1 MPAKRG
7 SGSSRSHSSTRPRTP
22 RRRGTGA
29 DPFADVLRQLDAIER
44 GDGAGELQLPD
55 GVTLDVTS
63 LAKPYFPDD
72 GITKGDLMRFY
83 VRVAP
88 VLLDAVADRPLV
100 LRRYPAGIDGPSFH
114 QHDPGDNTPD
124 GVRVEQV
131 VVERGSPPERRLVGG
146 DPTESPGVALATLLY
161 TVQLGTIPVNVWH
174 SRVGSIAT
182 PDYAALDLDPDP
194 KAGFAGVIAVAR
206 AVHEALARRRLQSA
220 AKTSGSRGIHML
232 IPLPDGSSYDAAA
245 ALAEEVAAEVAAE
258 YPKRAT
264 VERSLDARPRG
275 SVYVDHMQNAAGKTL
290 AAVFSVRAR
299 PKATVSTPITW
310 RQVTR
315 TLQPERY
322 TIRTVTRQ
330 RAALMARWRS
340 AMG

>member
-1 MPAKRG
+1 MPAKRR
-7 SGSSRSHSSTRPRTP
+7 SRSTGSEGTNRPRP
-22 RRRGTGA
+22 ARRGAGA
-29 DPFADVLRQLDAIER
+29 DPFADVLTQLDAIER
-44 GDGAGELQLPD
+44 GDGAGELRLPD

-63 LAKPYFPDD
+63 LGKPYFPDD

-100 LRRYPAGIDGPSFH
+100 LRRYPGGIDGPSFH
-114 QHDPGDNTPD
+114 QHDPGANTPE

-131 VVERGSPPERRLVGG
+131 VVERGAAPERRLVGG
-146 DPTESPGVALATLLY
+146 DPADSPGVALATLLY

-174 SRVGSIAT
+174 SRVGTIAT
-182 PDYAALDLDPDP
+182 PDYAVLDLDPDP
-194 KAGFAGVIAVAR
+194 TAGFAGVIGVAK
-206 AVHEALARRRLQSA
+206 AVHESLARRRLQSA

-232 IPLPDGSSYDAAA
+232 IPLPDGSSYDDAAG
-245 ALAEEVAAEVAAE
+245 LAEEVAAEVAAE
-258 YPKRAT
+258 HPKRAT
-264 VERSLDARPRG
+264 IERALDERPRG
-275 SVYVDHMQNAAGKTL
+275 TVYGDHMQNAAGKTL

-310 RQVTR
+310 RQVTG
-315 TLQPERY
+315 TLQPDRY

-330 RAALMARWRS
+330 RAALMARWRA